1 MTVRAV
7 IGSAAVLLIQL
18 LYLAYFS
25 LLQAIATTTAM
36 PAIEADSATIGH
48 RGRTAPLPMAST
60 STAAR
65 SICTTT
71 TVLMGSQFV
80 ASR

>member
-18 LYLAYFS
+18 QYLAYFS
-25 LLQAIATTTAM
+25 LLRAIASTTAM
-36 PAIEADSATIGH
+36 PELEATSASIGH
-48 RGRTAPLPMAST
+48 QGRTGTMPITSS
-60 STAAR
+60 STAAVAI
-65 SICTTT
+65 STTAA
-71 TVLMGSQFV
+71 VLLGSQFV